1 VVCAAACEEFDS
13 LKFIIKYDYSLIA
26 GVKMQE
32 IMNILSVALPMMVLF
47 ILIRLFFR
55 AVRHPKRLI
64 SESNGLKKISANPSI
79 FRGASQKDYYYDSDY
94 LYEINN
100 DITRKIPLG
109 EIIQI
114 KPGFTKINN
123 RQNWLVSYLNH
134 GEKKHV
140 EFFNNLTIFNH
151 NFSGFLSAVEQAN
164 PQAEIKALSFFNL

>member
-1 VVCAAACEEFDS
+1 
-13 LKFIIKYDYSLIA
+13 
-26 GVKMQE
+26 MRE
-32 IMNILSVALPMMVLF
+32 IMNILSAALPLMVLF

-55 AVRHPKRLI
+55 AVRHPKRI
-64 SESNGLKKISANPSI
+64 ITEKNGLKKISTNPSI
-79 FRGASQKDYYYDSDY
+79 FRGASHKDYYYDSEY
-94 LYEINN
+94 LYEVNN
-100 DITRKIPLG
+100 DLTRKIPLG

-151 NFSGFLSAVEQAN
+151 NFSGFLSAVKQAN
-164 PQAEIKALSFFNL
+164 PQAEIKSLSFFNL